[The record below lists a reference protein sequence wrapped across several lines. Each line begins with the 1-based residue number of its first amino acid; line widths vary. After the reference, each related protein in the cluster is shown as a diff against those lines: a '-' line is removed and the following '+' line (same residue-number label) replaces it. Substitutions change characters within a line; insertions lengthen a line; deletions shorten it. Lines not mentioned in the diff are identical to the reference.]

1 MKIAVYIV
9 GQWRGT
15 SYDCSKYLKE
25 LFEDYDTDYYIHTW
39 ESFNG
44 KTITNDTGTDIM
56 DYGSYTHTA
65 EEIEKIRNSY
75 PHVVSMKIGS
85 TKQMN
90 EMRDLDS
97 RLSSFP
103 QFYCAYEANKY
114 RRVYENMNGFRYDVI
129 VKIRPDIIF
138 GPENIRI
145 FRKNMEYVKNNR
157 LAVYSFY
164 STQGIMKPD
173 WNPVWDYYTISS
185 SFGMDSMME
194 WVNDV
199 VNNDGAHK
207 VFFSNY
213 IIKHELVS
221 SPAHEGDDE
230 PFIATPTIMRE
241 LFKYNN
247 FVDLFYENEVVGE
260 PKPFIHFLYDYLY
273 RNNPDREKFND
284 WFDWIEFK
292 DEFLTYSNDDST
304 VIKYKETEL
313 ENLANLIVE
322 KYESE
327 KNRYEIEF
335 GISN

>member
-15 SYDCSKYLKE
+15 SYDCSKYLKQ

-90 EMRDLDS
+90 EMRDLDN
-97 RLSSFP
+97 RLASFP
-103 QFYCAYEANKY
+103 QFYCAYEANKT

-194 WVNDV
+194 WVGDV

-213 IIKHELVS
+213 IIKHGLVS
-221 SPAHEGDDE
+221 SPAHEGEDE
-230 PFIATPTIMRE
+230 AFIATPTIMRE

-247 FVDLFYENEVVGE
+247 FVDLFYENE
-260 PKPFIHFLYDYLY
+260 PTQRPLPFIHFLYDYLY
-273 RNNPDREKFND
+273 RNNEDREKYD
-284 WFDWIEFK
+284 GWFDWIKFDDVEY
-292 DEFLTYSNDDST
+292 EESSNITS
-304 VIKYKETEL
+304 YKEKGL

-327 KNRYEIEF
+327 KNRYETEF
-335 GISN
+335 GISH

>member
-15 SYDCSKYLKE
+15 SYDCSKYLKQ
-25 LFEDYDTDYYIHTW
+25 LFEGYDTDYYIHTW

-56 DYGSYTHTA
+56 DYGSHTHTA
-65 EEIEKIRNSY
+65 DEIEKIRNSY
-75 PHVVSMKIGS
+75 PHVVSMKVGS
-85 TKQMN
+85 TEKMN
-90 EMRDLDS
+90 EIFMLDN

-103 QFYCAYEANKY
+103 QFYCAYEANKT
-114 RRVYENMNGFRYDVI
+114 RRVYENMNGFRYDII

-138 GPENIRI
+138 GPDNIRI

-164 STQGIMKPD
+164 STQGILKPD

-185 SFGMDSMME
+185 SFGIDSMME
-194 WVNDV
+194 WVDDV

-213 IIKHELVS
+213 IIKHGLVS
-221 SPAHEGDDE
+221 SPAHEGEDE
-230 PFIATPTIMRE
+230 PSIATPTIMRE

-247 FVDLFYENEVVGE
+247 FVDLFYENE
-260 PKPFIHFLYDYLY
+260 PTQRPLPFIHFLYDYLY
-273 RNNPDREKFND
+273 RNNEDREKYD
-284 WFDWIEFK
+284 GWFDWIKFDDVEY
-292 DEFLTYSNDDST
+292 EESSNITS
-304 VIKYKETEL
+304 YKEKGL

-327 KNRYEIEF
+327 KNRYETEF
-335 GISN
+335 GISH